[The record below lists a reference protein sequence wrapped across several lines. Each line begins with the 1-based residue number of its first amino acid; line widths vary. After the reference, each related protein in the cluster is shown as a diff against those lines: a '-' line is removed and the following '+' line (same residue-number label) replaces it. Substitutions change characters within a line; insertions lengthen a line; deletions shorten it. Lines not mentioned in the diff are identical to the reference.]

1 MLQTDENVI
10 PLKIPTR
17 VSTTKSYSFCNCWHF
32 SNPRFGR
39 VSHGQGCTIFLQFT
53 RIPLFYVLVAF
64 PSQGTQYREDTILKL
79 AKVSDTSFYSFI
91 RYHAIAFE

>member
-10 PLKIPTR
+10 PFKIPTR

-39 VSHGQGCTIFLQFT
+39 VSHGQGMYNILAIHSYTSILRACC
-53 RIPLFYVLVAF
+53 V